1 MKKLLEAA
9 VLAGVLLLASGCG
22 SAEVPENKE
31 TYAYASYAHPEMVGA
46 IDVSSILSVAVNR
59 PGEVGECPTILKRIR
74 RRFIARGKS
83 RRAIKQ

>member
-46 IDVSSILSVAVNR
+46 IDISHHFIIPYTPAEYKGCCNR
-59 PGEVGECPTILKRIR
+59 FWR
-74 RRFIARGKS
+74 
-83 RRAIKQ
+83 

>member
-31 TYAYASYAHPEMVGA
+31 TYAYASYAHPEMVGGYRCLLDFKCCCESA
-46 IDVSSILSVAVNR
+46 GGKLASV
-59 PGEVGECPTILKRIR
+59 LQ
-74 RRFIARGKS
+74 S
-83 RRAIKQ
+83 